1 MAGTL
6 AKLSC
11 VLVMC
16 MVVAEAAMTCNQI
29 QGGMAPCLGYLTKG
43 GTPTTGCCT
52 NLRNMVNSATST
64 VDRQNACKCL
74 KAAAAKFQTINPDN
88 AAKLPSYCN
97 VNIPYKISINTNCAR
112 YPYS

>member
-1 MAGTL
+1 MCARDVHGGRRSGHDMQPDPGWDGTVPWL
-6 AKLSC
+6 PHQWWHPHYGL
-11 VLVMC
+11 LY
-16 MVVAEAAMTCNQI
+16 
-29 QGGMAPCLGYLTKG
+29 G
-43 GTPTTGCCT
+43 CT

-88 AAKLPSYCN
+88 AAKLPYNCN

>member
-88 AAKLPSYCN
+88 AAKLPSNCN
-97 VNIPYKISINTNCAR
+97 VNIPYKISTNTNCAR